1 MIYYT
6 INKILRQKISLY
18 EHGVATIE
26 PIVYDD
32 DGRSITFPDLETAE
46 SYYEHNKFNKFTHH
60 IAIHEAEDDD
70 AWKWATDRFWF
81 GRRFYR
87 KTYS

>member
-6 INKILRQKISLY
+6 INKIYGCITS
-18 EHGVATIE
+18 E

-32 DGRSITFPDLETAE
+32 DGRTITFPDLETAE
-46 SYYEHNKFNKFTHH
+46 SYYEQTMPNVSVNPFY
-60 IAIHEAEDDD
+60 IAIHKAEDDD
-70 AWKWATDRFWF
+70 AWKWATERFWF

>member
-6 INKILRQKISLY
+6 INKILGQDEDGWITS
-18 EHGVATIE
+18 EQ
-26 PIVYDD
+26 IVYD

-46 SYYEHNKFNKFTHH
+46 FYYEHNKFDKFTHH
-60 IAIHEAEDDD
+60 IAIHEAEDDV
-70 AWKWATDRFWF
+70 AWKWATERFWF

>member
-6 INKILRQKISLY
+6 INKRLGQDEDGWITSEQIDY
-18 EHGVATIE
+18 
-26 PIVYDD
+26 D

-46 SYYEHNKFNKFTHH
+46 SYYRYFCFSKSTHH

-70 AWKWATDRFWF
+70 VRKWATERLLRTSRGLFCEDEA
-81 GRRFYR
+81 
-87 KTYS
+87 